1 MSYTSIA
8 FQLAHASRASSN
20 SAISLSVLVHYRAP
34 FSTRTGDHAQIRFP
48 RALRGSGHRQ
58 CGDPVS
64 CGGYSSASAK
74 LADVNDNP
82 KRQTSLI
89 SLQGSAKL
97 RFRSSKV
104 MTCTTRTCRC
114 AREPR
119 AARRLFRRGKRSPTS
134 RQAARH
140 GRMDRIAKTRPITDS
155 RPGLPRRAVHHLA
168 VELSETAKFALPMV
182 LAQGGQIVMMTT
194 DLAFIGRIGP
204 DALAAAALAIRV
216 YLLSFTLGLGLL
228 AAIAPLAAQA
238 FGANKLAVLRRAV
251 RMGMWAAVLL
261 SFPIVAFAF
270 RGEQMLLAFGQPP
283 NTARLAQ
290 QYLFGLSWGVA
301 PALCFDVIRSF
312 LGAVNRPKPV
322 LWITLTASP
331 INALVVYLLIHGE
344 FGLPRLEL
352 FGAGLATTL
361 VNWAIFLVGLWLATT
376 HPNFR
381 GYRVLAHVWRF
392 DSLSMRQL
400 LVMGMPISIASLTWY
415 GLFSATALLA
425 GSIDTHALAAHQIA
439 LQIDRILLTISFGI
453 SMAAA
458 VRVGHAVGRN
468 DGPAVKRAGSA
479 AMLLGIAIT
488 AILTFAAIA
497 ARFEIAKLFLRE
509 SADNADATIGLAA
522 NLLLVGASMFVTD
535 SLGSIAWG
543 ALRGLKDTRVPLLF
557 SFIAY
562 WLIGFP
568 VSYLL
573 SLQTNLGAIGIWI
586 GLSIGASVLA
596 ALLVLRFMVVAA
608 RLS

>member
-1 MSYTSIA
+1 
-8 FQLAHASRASSN
+8 
-20 SAISLSVLVHYRAP
+20 
-34 FSTRTGDHAQIRFP
+34 
-48 RALRGSGHRQ
+48 
-58 CGDPVS
+58 
-64 CGGYSSASAK
+64 
-74 LADVNDNP
+74 
-82 KRQTSLI
+82 
-89 SLQGSAKL
+89 
-97 RFRSSKV
+97 
-104 MTCTTRTCRC
+104 
-114 AREPR
+114 
-119 AARRLFRRGKRSPTS
+119 
-134 RQAARH
+134 
-140 GRMDRIAKTRPITDS
+140 MDRVAKTRPITDS
-155 RPGLPRRAVHHLA
+155 RPALPQRAVHHLA

-194 DLAFIGRIGP
+194 DLAFIGRIGT
-204 DALAAAALAIRV
+204 DALAAAALAIRL
-216 YLLSFTLGLGLL
+216 YLLSFTFGVGLL

-251 RMGMWAAVLL
+251 RMGIWVAVLL

-331 INALVVYLLIHGE
+331 INALVVYLLIHGK
-344 FGLPRLEL
+344 FGLPPLEL

-361 VNWAIFLVGLWLATT
+361 VNWAIFLVGLWLTT
-376 HPNFR
+376 HRSFR
-381 GYRVLAHVWRF
+381 DYRVLAHVWRF
-392 DSLSMRQL
+392 DWLSMRQL
-400 LVMGMPISIASLTWY
+400 LIMGMPISIATLTGY

-425 GSIDTHALAAHQIA
+425 GSINTHALAAHQIA
-439 LQIDRILLTISFGI
+439 LQVERILLTISFGI

-468 DGPAVKRAGSA
+468 DGPAVKRAGLA

-509 SADNADATIGLAA
+509 SADEADATIGLAA
-522 NLLLVGASMFVTD
+522 NLLLVGATMFVTD
-535 SLGSIAWG
+535 GLVSIAWG
-543 ALRGLKDTRVPLLF
+543 ALRGLKDTPIPLLF

-586 GLSIGASVLA
+586 GLSIGTSVLA

-608 RLS
+608 RLSFKISSC